1 MTCASGASP
10 ALPAAGTWC
19 KLLSMA
25 STSILEASVVKISEG
40 RYPSQIVLRQVKPTT
55 YATHIK
61 VHPPGAEPY
70 FILGRYFFSLE
81 EATVDFNKRSREL
94 DGFEASASSDSR
106 SA

>member
-1 MTCASGASP
+1 MATSP
-10 ALPAAGTWC
+10 
-19 KLLSMA
+19 
-25 STSILEASVVKISEG
+25 ILEASVVKIAEG

-70 FILGRYFFSLE
+70 FILGRYFFNLD

-94 DGFEASASSDSR
+94 DGFEASAPPDTR